1 MVLLQPKL
9 SLKVAQRQ
17 ILTPGLM
24 QMVSVLALNKLELKE
39 MIQAEIAENP
49 VLEEMEENVPL
60 LDDVAREEEDRD
72 RPAEQQVAESQQPKE
87 KDPFDE
93 IDFGSYFQDYLD
105 PGFRSPNNYE
115 EIEKPSIENF
125 LSAPATLSDHLFWQ
139 LGALNLSPAVR
150 EAAEYII
157 GNLNED
163 GYLTASDEELLA
175 GFLHEQME
183 PDSRDGARG
192 AGAKDVH
199 QRVAELPPAMAERA
213 RGHLASALDVVR
225 HLDPVGVGTRDL
237 RECLLVQVEAQ
248 RKEFELIFRKTAKAN
263 GPRPTESQSTGDR
276 PSPVGGDR
284 AEIAAGGG
292 ETTALNGE
300 AAESGQQ
307 PASGKQLPAD
317 NGQQA
322 GAGRQQPANGS
333 HKAANGNGAE
343 HGPDGDRMELFE
355 TATKIIDV
363 HMLLL
368 QKRDPRE
375 LSKVVGKRVEQTQRA
390 IDFIRTLDP
399 RPGQRYNRSE
409 ARLIEPDVA
418 FVKRGDEWVV
428 AMNEEDLP
436 TLRLNQGY
444 RRLLTQD
451 GAEKDVKD
459 YVKERYRSA
468 LQLMRNIEQRKNTIL
483 RTCEAIVRRQGDFLE
498 KGVDA
503 LKPMMIKE
511 VAEEIGVH
519 PSTVSRAVSSK
530 YVHTP
535 QGVYELRFFFSEGV
549 NGPEGAGTPL
559 MLLKRKVKKLI
570 EDEDPR
576 KPLTDDQIASLLQGQ
591 GIDVTRRT
599 VAKYRE
605 DMRIPST
612 HQRRV
617 RG

>member
-49 VLEEMEENVPL
+49 VLEELEENVPL
-60 LDDVAREEEDRD
+60 LDDVAREEENRD
-72 RPAEQQVAESQQPKE
+72 RPVETQTATTEAEARE

-150 EAAEYII
+150 ETAEYII

-163 GYLTASDEELLA
+163 GYLTATDEELLA
-175 GFLHEQME
+175 GYLREQME
-183 PDSRDGARG
+183 PDAGDNGQRSRDLA
-192 AGAKDVH
+192 A
-199 QRVAELPPAMAERA
+199 RVAELPPSMVERA
-213 RGHLASALDVVR
+213 RGHLASGMEVVR
-225 HLDPVGVGTRDL
+225 QLDPIGVGTRDL

-248 RKEFELIFRKTAKAN
+248 RREFELIFRRQGTGTAPAHAAQNGAN
-263 GPRPTESQSTGDR
+263 SMHP
-276 PSPVGGDR
+276 
-284 AEIAAGGG
+284 
-292 ETTALNGE
+292 NGTQASGLHTNGMAE
-300 AAESGQQ
+300 AAAAA
-307 PASGKQLPAD
+307 PAG
-317 NGQQA
+317 
-322 GAGRQQPANGS
+322 NGS
-333 HKAANGNGAE
+333 K
-343 HGPDGDRMELFE
+343 PDPEQMQRMEIFE
-355 TATKIIDV
+355 MASKIIDA

-375 LSKVVGKRVEQTQRA
+375 LSKVLTRSVEETQRA

-428 AMNEEDLP
+428 VMNEEDLP

-483 RTCEAIVRRQGDFLE
+483 KTCESIVRRQTDFLE

-570 EDEDPR
+570 EEEDPR
-576 KPLTDDQIASLLQGQ
+576 KPLTDDQIAHTLQDQ

-605 DMRIPST
+605 DLRIPST
-612 HQRRV
+612 HQRRI